1 MKISM
6 RMNCFEVRG
15 SDSPTTTL
23 DVLLVWDRLVHIV
36 TFVPGEGI
44 FNDGGTLA
52 ISGARVNI
60 NSASF
65 F

>member
-36 TFVPGEGI
+36 TLVPGEGI
-44 FNDGGTLA
+44 NLMTVVLWLL
-52 ISGARVNI
+52 VVPE
-60 NSASF
+60 
-65 F
+65 